1 MATPAPAVVHNPV
14 VVKQVPRRPFFDLF
28 VGKGW
33 RNWTRVH
40 KGKTG
45 DVTVIS
51 GMKLDAA
58 FCDNAIKESFQ
69 HANS

>member
-1 MATPAPAVVHNPV
+1 MANSV

-40 KGKTG
+40 RSKQNET
-45 DVTVIS
+45 TVIS
-51 GMKLDAA
+51 GLKLDTDFIDA
-58 FCDNAIKESFQ
+58 AIKDHLQERTNAVS
-69 HANS
+69 